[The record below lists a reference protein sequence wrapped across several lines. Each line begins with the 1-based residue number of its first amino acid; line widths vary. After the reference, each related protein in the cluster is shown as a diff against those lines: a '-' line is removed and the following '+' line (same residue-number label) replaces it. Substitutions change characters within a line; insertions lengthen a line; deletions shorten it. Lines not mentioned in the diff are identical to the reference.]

1 MSITNVRHAFQGVPE
16 ILDPYHLGSF
26 ASEPLMP
33 PEIYDKMNAKERKEG
48 NLVIIETRENV
59 KGEDM
64 NSKEKITAGNHIS
77 KKPGATTKREV
88 TAAVIPDT
96 NDSEVKIKEEKLNTQ
111 DTSSDYNTVIRGKAK
126 VVLETPVETTKKEDT
141 IDDSSNSTS
150 TIPHAKDVT
159 NGTSSSTNFT
169 LPRLLSTIPNDNN
182 TAITLVAMG
191 GLVETYMAERC
202 IRSIRQR
209 GFFFGP
215 IMLFTDSDGYKQY
228 QETIPFMDN
237 RTTIINSR
245 EEDLYPREETKEGQG
260 KNQTPPL
267 KKYAQRSMVFKRFKT
282 HHSKYIEADP
292 NLKDSIRFVMYVD
305 VDNIIGSPMEIF
317 FQEYAK
323 MVADKYPVAVDF
335 HRNFTL
341 TGGNNTEQLTPKT
354 DNSTQNDFGFM
365 SMFRDRHLKGKM
377 HGGLLLYDRL
387 FETQCVNA
395 WRNEMDTYWDSSD
408 QIMFLRVLA
417 DYDRYRCTVFDLPR
431 DRMNFANKRIMRDS
445 MEERQGLRPKR
456 YKPLQFP
463 TFIHVTKYRVKQLN
477 NATIHNEFVRH
488 LLHLKGNESMTDT
501 ISWEDVVSPSASR
514 NKTR

>member
-1 MSITNVRHAFQGVPE
+1 MPLVPSSREDAIHYQRKGSSHLVCPPNAIEGAKFNRENRERRAARERPRLKRLLFGEMMHPQEHRPELFRRRNDRRRLPCLKGGAPIFLVAMFLVSVYMSITNVRHAFQGVPE

-209 GFFFGP
+209 GLFFGP

-377 HGGLLLYDRL
+377 HGYVRL
-387 FETQCVNA
+387 RFIL
-395 WRNEMDTYWDSSD
+395 SSL
-408 QIMFLRVLA
+408 FT
-417 DYDRYRCTVFDLPR
+417 TVV
-431 DRMNFANKRIMRDS
+431 FA
-445 MEERQGLRPKR
+445 
-456 YKPLQFP
+456 
-463 TFIHVTKYRVKQLN
+463 QLF
-477 NATIHNEFVRH
+477 H
-488 LLHLKGNESMTDT
+488 
-501 ISWEDVVSPSASR
+501 
-514 NKTR
+514 